1 LNPLSVARQRLARQH
16 LVDPGFDDPVQVVS
30 ALGAVQ
36 AQDFAGAKWA
46 VAQRANRVTE
56 AEVEQAFID
65 GAIVRTHLL
74 RPTWHFVA
82 AEDLRWIQ
90 SLTAP
95 RVHAANAYQ
104 YRQVG
109 VDAALVRRS
118 HAVLE
123 QVLQGGQAL
132 TRSEIADAW
141 QRAGIDVGDALRVGC
156 LLMWAEL
163 DALICSGPRRGRQFT
178 YALVD
183 ERLPPTA
190 PLSRDEALAELAR
203 RYFSTRG
210 PATLHDFAWW
220 SGLTVGDGRQAVA
233 MLGSALVQQ
242 VLDGVTYW
250 SAEPAPA
257 LGQRVRP
264 VHLLPNYD
272 EFFIGFRD
280 RSAMLQRVGESGLP
294 NPSQSIFANVVA
306 IDGQLVGGWT
316 REIGARGATV
326 AVKLAASLTTAEQ
339 RAVQAAAQ
347 RYARYMG
354 LPVALTTV

>member
-1 LNPLSVARQRLARQH
+1 LSPLLLARQRLAGQH
-16 LVDPGFDDPVQVVS
+16 LVDPGFDDPVQVVA

-46 VAQRANRVTE
+46 VAQRATGL
-56 AEVEQAFID
+56 AERDVEQAFID
-65 GAIVRTHLL
+65 GSIVRTHLL

-90 SLTAP
+90 ALTAP
-95 RVHAANAYQ
+95 RVHAVNAYQ
-104 YRQVG
+104 YRQMG

-123 QVLQGGQAL
+123 QVLQGGEAL
-132 TRSEIADAW
+132 TRTEISAAW
-141 QRAGIDVGDALRVGC
+141 QRAGIATGDALRVGC

-163 DALICSGPRRGRQFT
+163 DALICSGPRRGKQFT

-183 ERLPPTA
+183 ERLPPTPA
-190 PLSRDEALAELAR
+190 LDRDEALAELAR
-203 RYFSTRG
+203 RYFATRG

-220 SGLTVGDGRQAVA
+220 SGLTLTEGKRAVG
-233 MLGSALVQQ
+233 MLGPALAQQ
-242 VLDGVTYW
+242 ELGGATYW
-250 SAEPAPA
+250 FAEPMRAVPS
-257 LGQRVRP
+257 RVRP

-280 RSAMLQRVGESGLP
+280 RSAMLQRVGASGLP
-294 NPSQSIFANVVA
+294 NPSQTVFANVVA

-326 AVKLAASLTTAEQ
+326 TVKLAASLVPSEQ
-339 RAVQAAAQ
+339 RAVEGAAQ
-347 RYARYMG
+347 RYGRFLG
-354 LPVALTTV
+354 LPVTLATV